1 MNRIVFFV
9 LGLLSGGA
17 AFADN
22 HCGTGRPMSELEGTY
37 EVVIGTGL
45 MQGDGK
51 VLMTKSLNT
60 FEAIFRAQDDLLM
73 LEADQSVV
81 VFEWADSAAGAL
93 NFKEVATVMNMSLE
107 DLAILSGCSIDTLPV
122 LHGGGRTQS
131 TDGFDLE
138 FEYDL
143 AHSGSGV
150 GNKFF
155 GAVYWLSGGIHTVR
169 AVSVTQID

>member
-1 MNRIVFFV
+1 MIRIVFLV

-17 AFADN
+17 AFADD
-22 HCGTGRPMSELEGTY
+22 HCGTGRPMFELEGTY
-37 EVVIGTGL
+37 EVVIGAGL
-45 MQGDGK
+45 MEGDGK

-60 FEAIFRAQDDLLM
+60 FEATFRAQDDLLM
-73 LEADQSVV
+73 LEADQTVV
-81 VFEWADSAAGAL
+81 VFEWAHSAAGAL
-93 NFKEVATVMNMSLE
+93 NFKEVATVMNMPLD
-107 DLAILSGCSIDTLPV
+107 DLAILSGCSVDTLPV

-143 AHSGSGV
+143 AHTGRGI
-150 GNKFF
+150 GNQFF
-155 GAVYWLSGGIHTVR
+155 GAVYWLSGGIQTVR